1 MTIAEIGELKAAF
14 VAAAKRALTAGID
27 VIEIH
32 NAHGYLLH
40 SFLSPVS
47 NKRTDAYGGS
57 FDNRVRLTLEVVD
70 AVRAAIPATTP
81 LFFRISASDCL
92 EHTTQPSWTIDQ
104 TARLALILADHGV
117 DLIDVSS
124 GGLSPEQKI
133 VPGPG
138 YQAHFAKAVK
148 QAVGARMLV
157 STVGSITSGLH
168 AQELVD
174 QGAADVVM
182 CGRHFLK
189 NPGMVWLWAEEMGVA
204 VETAT
209 QIGWGFGGR
218 GGRAQKTKL

>member
-1 MTIAEIGELKAAF
+1 MTIAEIDELKAAF
-14 VAAAKRALTAGID
+14 VAAAQRALAAGID

-57 FDNRVRLTLEVVD
+57 FDNRVRLTLEIVD
-70 AVRAAIPATTP
+70 AVRAAISTTTP
-81 LFFRISASDCL
+81 LFLRISASDCL

-104 TARLALILADHGV
+104 TVRLALILADRGV

-124 GGLSPEQKI
+124 AGLSPEQKI

-148 QAVGARMLV
+148 QAVGSRMLV

-174 QGAADVVM
+174 QGAADVIM
-182 CGRHFLK
+182 CGRNFLK

-204 VETAT
+204 VETAS

-218 GGRAQKTKL
+218 GGRSQRTKL

>member
-1 MTIAEIGELKAAF
+1 MTIAEIDELKVAF
-14 VAAAKRALTAGID
+14 AAAAKRAIAAGID

-70 AVRAAIPATTP
+70 AIRAVIPATTP
-81 LFFRISASDCL
+81 LFLRISASDCL

-104 TARLALILADHGV
+104 TVRLALILADREV
-117 DLIDVSS
+117 DLIDVSAS
-124 GGLSPEQKI
+124 GLSPEQRLK
-133 VPGPG
+133 PGPG
-138 YQAHFAKAVK
+138 YQAPFAKAVK
-148 QAVGARMLV
+148 DAVGARMLV
-157 STVGSITSGLH
+157 STVGLITSGKQ
-168 AQELVD
+168 AQELLD

-189 NPGMVWLWAEEMGVA
+189 NPGLVWLWADEMGVS
-204 VETAT
+204 VETAA
-209 QIGWGFGGR
+209 QIGWAFKGR
-218 GGRAQKTKL
+218 GTKGQKTKL